1 MGADRP
7 LVSVVVPSYNGEK
20 YLRNAVDS
28 ALGQTYDRLEVI
40 VVDDGSAM
48 PQAEVLSE
56 IRDARLRTV
65 RQENAGVA
73 AARNRG
79 ARLGQGGLIA
89 FLDADDRWFPEK
101 LEAQVPLFDAGV
113 TVVFSDRYRFRNET
127 RFDATYLQH
136 LPVPEAKNFLPGLI
150 RRNFVG
156 LSTAVVSRT
165 AFERVGGFSE
175 APGIWED
182 WDLWLRLAETHVFRH
197 VPRPLSEYR
206 VHETNASGDVEVMV
220 RRSLGTLERLL
231 EEQPT
236 LLAGHGDDVRA
247 SKANLY
253 HDLGYAKWRQGK
265 SAEARRALCTAL
277 RYRPFDAPTIKTL
290 LRVLLHL

>member
-1 MGADRP
+1 MGADSP
-7 LVSVVVPSYNGEK
+7 LVTVVVPSYNAEK

-56 IRDARLRTV
+56 VRDVRLRTV

-113 TVVFSDRYRFRNET
+113 AVVFSDQYRFRNET
-127 RFDATYLQH
+127 RFDATYFQH
-136 LPVPEAKNFLPGLI
+136 LPVPEPKNFLGGLI
-150 RRNFVG
+150 RRNFVA

-175 APGIWED
+175 ARGIWED

-197 VPRPLSEYR
+197 VPRPLCEYR

-231 EEQPT
+231 EEEPT
-236 LLAGHGDDVRA
+236 LLADHGDDVRA
-247 SKANLY
+247 SRAILY
-253 HDLGYAKWRQGK
+253 FDLGYAKWQQGK
-265 SAEARRALCTAL
+265 AAEARRALCTAL
-277 RYRPFDAPTIKTL
+277 RYRPFDPPTIKTL
-290 LRVLLHL
+290 LRVLTHL